1 MRNYVEFMKMKN
13 VNMPFIRL
21 LARLLVTLS
30 FFLNVATSVHAAG
43 PYASPTASP
52 RAFHVQNQWNLGG
65 EGGWGFLSLDSST
78 HQLYIPRTNHVM
90 VVDTETGKVSGDVKG
105 LTNVRDVALDDS
117 GKYGY
122 VTDVTDG
129 SAGFVRVFDRSTLK
143 IVTSIPTG
151 LIPYAVVF
159 DPITK
164 SMFVFN
170 SRGHSATVID
180 TATNQVVAT
189 IPLSGR
195 PSSAVGDGKGSVF
208 VALPALGEI
217 TRIDTAAKKVAASWQ
232 LAPCADP
239 AGLAI
244 DRARRQLFTT
254 CENHKIFTLNTD
266 TGHVASIGDASANSG
281 DINFDPVH
289 NMLFLADA
297 SGTLTIFHRDSP
309 NKYSKLREVK
319 TQPGAR
325 TMIVNQQ
332 NARAYLVTSK
342 FGQNTGAVSEE
353 LQFRPTPVPGSFS
366 VIVVGR

>member
-1 MRNYVEFMKMKN
+1 
-13 VNMPFIRL
+13 
-21 LARLLVTLS
+21 
-30 FFLNVATSVHAAG
+30 
-43 PYASPTASP
+43 
-52 RAFHVQNQWNLGG
+52 
-65 EGGWGFLSLDSST
+65 
-78 HQLYIPRTNHVM
+78 M

-105 LTNVRDVALDDS
+105 LTNVRDIALDDS

-151 LIPYAVVF
+151 LIPYAIVF

-217 TRIDTAAKKVAASWQ
+217 TRIDAAAKKVTASWQ
-232 LAPCADP
+232 LAPCTGP

-244 DRARRQLFTT
+244 DSARRQLFTT
-254 CENHKIFTLNTD
+254 CENHKIFVLNAD
-266 TGHVASIGDASANSG
+266 TGHVAPPSAMHLQTQATST
-281 DINFDPVH
+281 
-289 NMLFLADA
+289 
-297 SGTLTIFHRDSP
+297 STLCT
-309 NKYSKLREVK
+309 
-319 TQPGAR
+319 TC
-325 TMIVNQQ
+325 
-332 NARAYLVTSK
+332 
-342 FGQNTGAVSEE
+342 
-353 LQFRPTPVPGSFS
+353 SFS
-366 VIVVGR
+366 PMPQEPSPSFTATHQLNIPDSRK